1 MVSSSGADKASVN
14 IKELGHVD
22 ANGMIKANGAAF
34 YDANATGKLAYLS
47 NTVSIYTDEVDKSG
61 NGKVLA
67 WEWNK

>member
-1 MVSSSGADKASVN
+1 MLQIH

-22 ANGMIKANGAAF
+22 ANGMLKANGAAF
-34 YDANATGKLAYLS
+34 YDANTTGKFAYLG

>member
-1 MVSSSGADKASVN
+1 VFSKT
-14 IKELGHVD
+14 
-22 ANGMIKANGAAF
+22 GAAF

-47 NTVSIYTDEVDKSG
+47 NTVFIYTDEVDESG